1 MGPVVLDI
9 LSGGEVPIAAVKGS
23 GNVGKHP
30 HLPRGQQSIRNGNAE
45 HGGVPLDVKA
55 VHQSQRAILIF
66 GQFPGKEASRLLP
79 ELRRALV
86 DNRLVVMIVLVHVL

>member
-1 MGPVVLDI
+1 M
-9 LSGGEVPIAAVKGS
+9 
-23 GNVGKHP
+23 
-30 HLPRGQQSIRNGNAE
+30 
-45 HGGVPLDVKA
+45 DVEA

-86 DNRLVVMIVLVHVL
+86 DNRLVVMIVLVHVLWLRLLVVPDDRPIYTFEIRAKTLRRASFHP